1 MSLAELLNVDT
12 FKKTMLSLF
21 DFGFLN
27 TASKYRASDPY
38 NLTNSSEMAYADL
51 INAESELGRTLFG
64 PIPEGHQREF
74 FEHKKNVWI
83 WHDGWLDENG
93 GPQGIT
99 IRYEVKPEGV
109 FKKVAGKPYT
119 RLTGEELDNF
129 RKAAR
134 MYLNLIKTNLYH

>member
-12 FKKTMLSLF
+12 FKKTMKGLF
-21 DFGFLN
+21 DFDFIN
-27 TASKYRASDPY
+27 TASKYRASD
-38 NLTNSSEMAYADL
+38 LDLGESSEMAYANL

-83 WHDGWLDENG
+83 WHDGWLDEKG
-93 GPQGIT
+93 ELQGVT

-109 FKKVAGKPYT
+109 YKKVAGKPFQ
-119 RLTGEELDNF
+119 RIGGEELDNF
-129 RKAAR
+129 RRAAK
-134 MYLNLIKTNLYH
+134 MYLSLIKANLYH

>member
-1 MSLAELLNVDT
+1 MSLAELLNVET
-12 FKKTMLSLF
+12 FKNTMRGLF
-21 DFGFLN
+21 DFEFVN
-27 TASKYRASDPY
+27 TANKYRASDL
-38 NLTNSSEMAYADL
+38 NLEDSSDMAYANL

-83 WHDGWLDENG
+83 WHDGWFDEVG
-93 GPQGIT
+93 KMHGTT

-109 FKKVAGKPYT
+109 FKKVAGAPYA
-119 RLTGEELDNF
+119 RVEGEELDNF
-129 RKAAR
+129 RRAAK

>member
-1 MSLAELLNVDT
+1 MSLAELLNVET
-12 FKKTMLSLF
+12 FKNTMRGLF
-21 DFGFLN
+21 DFDFIN
-27 TASKYRASDPY
+27 TASKYRASD
-38 NLTNSSEMAYADL
+38 LDLGESSEMAYANL

-83 WHDGWLDENG
+83 WHDGWFDEVG
-93 GPQGIT
+93 KMHGTT

-109 FKKVAGKPYT
+109 FKKVAGEPYI
-119 RLTGEELDNF
+119 RIDGEELDNF
-129 RKAAR
+129 RNAAK

>member
-1 MSLAELLNVDT
+1 MSLAELLNVET
-12 FKKTMLSLF
+12 FKNTMRGLF
-21 DFGFLN
+21 DFEFVN
-27 TASKYRASDPY
+27 TANKYRASD
-38 NLTNSSEMAYADL
+38 LSLEDSSDMAYANL

-83 WHDGWLDENG
+83 WHDGWFDEVG
-93 GPQGIT
+93 KMHGTT

-109 FKKVAGKPYT
+109 FKKVAGAPYA
-119 RLTGEELDNF
+119 RVEGEELDNF
-129 RKAAR
+129 RRAAK